1 MSPSTE
7 LVPVGPP
14 RRPRKRPAAWRALVR
29 LARSQQARR
38 AALTVLLSAAAAG
51 LIGLSYA
58 TADADPA
65 RARPRPAATAP
76 AAGRD
81 LGGERPASPRTGPAP
96 TRPRPPRPEAVAVR
110 WYAERLGVP
119 AGKVRALGSQ
129 RLGPGRLR
137 VLVLA
142 DGPRRQPTAWIPLR
156 HRHGSWTVAR

>member
-7 LVPVGPP
+7 LVPVGQP
-14 RRPRKRPAAWRALVR
+14 RRPRRSSAAWRRLVR
-29 LARSQQARR
+29 FSRSQPTRR

-65 RARPRPAATAP
+65 RAHARPAAVAP
-76 AAGRD
+76 AAGPHVA
-81 LGGERPASPRTGPAP
+81 GERVASPRTGPAP
-96 TRPRPPRPEAVAVR
+96 ARRRPARPETVAVG
-110 WYAERLGVP
+110 WYAKRLGVP

-142 DGPRRQPTAWIPLR
+142 DGQHRRPTAWIPLR
-156 HRHGSWTVAR
+156 RSHGGWTVTR